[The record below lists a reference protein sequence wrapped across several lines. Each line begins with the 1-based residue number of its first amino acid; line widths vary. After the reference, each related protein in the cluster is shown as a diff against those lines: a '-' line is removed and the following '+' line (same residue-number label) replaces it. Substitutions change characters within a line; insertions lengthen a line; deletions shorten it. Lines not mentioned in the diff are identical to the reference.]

1 MSERVSRKRREP
13 PTNSRRGRSND
24 GPSNRFVDLEEV
36 PEDLRE
42 PIAALLWLMRET
54 IARAQTLD
62 DYEALVSL
70 MEKYSVASTR
80 LAGLLKSQRGLAE
93 EQGMSKTLRQALD
106 KVLED
111 MAARG
116 QHL

>member
-1 MSERVSRKRREP
+1 MSKSVGRKAREP
-13 PTNSRRGRSND
+13 LTNSRRGRSND
-24 GPSNRFVDLEEV
+24 GPSNRAM
-36 PEDLRE
+36 DLRE
-42 PIAALLWLMRET
+42 PIATLLWLMREA

-70 MEKYSVASTR
+70 MEKYNMASMR
-80 LAGLLKSQRGLAE
+80 LAGLLKSQSGLTE
-93 EQGMSKTLRQALD
+93 EQSMSKTLRQALD

-111 MAARG
+111 MSARG